1 MKKIIGTDRK
11 NSKAS
16 CLNSIADS
24 FASVWNNFNEKMTTV
39 IFDTK
44 IRFYF
49 HISKSEKLTENRDFN
64 ISPILVVVLITSLR
78 FP

>member
-24 FASVWNNFNEKMTTV
+24 FASVWSNFNEKMTEEL
-39 IFDTK
+39 FG
-44 IRFYF
+44 
-49 HISKSEKLTENRDFN
+49 HL
-64 ISPILVVVLITSLR
+64 
-78 FP
+78 